1 MHAPALAPVTPLPS
15 WLLRSVG
22 AVSGLLLLWAAV
34 MAVLAS
40 VVAPRPA
47 WVLFGFEIAVVAAGV
62 IGVGFSRRRFQ
73 EGQGLALICI
83 AGSVFAAAVLSW
95 LGNRQGVTLVESRG
109 QTSLLGFAAARLT
122 IAAFFAVAASYAVLR
137 RTAEARAYAI
147 RAGVS
152 LLALA
157 GLGAAFWLGRGQIA
171 SLAPFVAGAVKL
183 VALIVSMILICAGG
197 HCAIR
202 AFECGRTQPGAA

>member
-1 MHAPALAPVTPLPS
+1 
-15 WLLRSVG
+15 
-22 AVSGLLLLWAAV
+22 

-40 VVAPRPA
+40 IVAPRPA
-47 WVLFGFEIAVVAAGV
+47 WVLFGFELVVVAAGV

-73 EGQGLALICI
+73 EGQGLTLVCI

-109 QTSLLGFAAARLT
+109 QTSLLGFAAVRLA
-122 IAAFFAVAASYAVLR
+122 IAAFFAIAASYAVLR
-137 RTAEARAYAI
+137 RTAGARAYAI
-147 RAGVS
+147 RAGVA

-157 GLGAAFWLGRGQIA
+157 SLGAAFWFGRGQIA

-183 VALIVSMILICAGG
+183 VALTVGMILICAGG

-202 AFECGRTQPGAA
+202 AFESGRTQPGAA